1 MNFKHAV
8 LLAPHLDDGE
18 LGAGGTIL
26 KLTEGGCHV
35 TYIGFYAPDDL
46 VSELRS
52 STKVLEIQEIV
63 LHNFDHRTF
72 PSHRQE
78 ILQVLYDF
86 DRVHN
91 VDLVLTPSTTD
102 IHQDHQ
108 TVTTEAIR
116 AFRRSTILGYDVPG
130 NNIEFKQ
137 QCFIPLTE
145 EHVAKKVEAVLCYQS
160 QVEARSLRFSEA
172 YVRGKAIA
180 CGAHIR
186 TRYAEAFE
194 VVKLVM

>member
-18 LGAGGTIL
+18 LSTGGTVA

-35 TYIGFYAPDDL
+35 THVGFYAPDDRA
-46 VSELRS
+46 SELRRS
-52 STKVLEIQEIV
+52 AKVLGIQEVV

-78 ILQVLYDF
+78 ILQALYDF
-86 DRVHN
+86 DETHT

-108 TVTTEAIR
+108 TVTNEAIR

-145 EHVAKKVEAVLCYQS
+145 KQIAKKVEAVLCYQS
-160 QVEARSLRFSEA
+160 QVEARSLRFSEE

-180 CGAHIR
+180 CGTHIR
-186 TRYAEAFE
+186 TKYAEAFE
-194 VVKLVM
+194 VIRLVM